1 MQWVDKFVRAVGN
14 GNLKHYSKV
23 ISSQQTLVIISCS
36 IKFSIDFIFSSEK

>member
-23 ISSQQTLVIISCS
+23 ISSQQTLVISCS